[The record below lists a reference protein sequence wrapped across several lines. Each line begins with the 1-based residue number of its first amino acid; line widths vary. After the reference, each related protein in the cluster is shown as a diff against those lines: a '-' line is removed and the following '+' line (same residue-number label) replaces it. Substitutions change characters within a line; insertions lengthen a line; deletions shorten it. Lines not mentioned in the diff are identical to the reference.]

1 MVIGHIGVIHPSLEK
16 KLGLKSRAVMF
27 ELELDKLTPA
37 KVPVAAEFSSSLPTV
52 VTSPWWLIVK
62 SWPVMSSQ

>member
-1 MVIGHIGVIHPSLEK
+1 MIHPSLEK

-37 KVPVAAEFSSSLPTV
+37 KVPVAAEVSSSRRTV
-52 VTSPWWLIVK
+52 ATSPSWSIVRF
-62 SWPVMSSQ
+62 WQVMCLR